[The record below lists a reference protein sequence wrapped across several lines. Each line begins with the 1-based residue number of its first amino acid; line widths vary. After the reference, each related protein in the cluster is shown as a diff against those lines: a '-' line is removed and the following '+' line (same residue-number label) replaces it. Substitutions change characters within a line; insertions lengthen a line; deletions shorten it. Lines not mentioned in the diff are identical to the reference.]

1 MPHAF
6 VSASHIVAP
15 SCALSESTYKCPGE
29 GNAGRAG
36 SLSRKTRGPD
46 SFLARHVLCRTDAF
60 APCLLDRLAVA
71 GGADLYAVARILRHT
86 DPKLTFD
93 VYAHLVPG
101 YLAAAIGRL
110 QLGLPPPAPTN
121 FGAPVVQG
129 SRKAAAAVIDA
140 RTNPGKFRERR
151 VAGATGFEPV
161 AFGFG
166 DRRSI
171 QLS

>member
-1 MPHAF
+1 MAIPIPRRVRFHDLRHTT
-6 VSASHIVAP
+6 AS
-15 SCALSESTYKCPGE
+15 L
-29 GNAGRAG
+29 
-36 SLSRKTRGPD
+36 L
-46 SFLARHVLCRTDAF
+46 LAA
-60 APCLLDRLAVA
+60 
-71 GGADLYAVARILRHT
+71 GADLYAVARILRHT

-101 YLAAAIGRL
+101 YLAGAIGRL

-121 FGAPVVQG
+121 FGAPVVHR
-129 SRKAAAAVIDA
+129 SRKAAEAVIDA
-140 RTNPGKFRERR
+140 PTNRPGFRDRR